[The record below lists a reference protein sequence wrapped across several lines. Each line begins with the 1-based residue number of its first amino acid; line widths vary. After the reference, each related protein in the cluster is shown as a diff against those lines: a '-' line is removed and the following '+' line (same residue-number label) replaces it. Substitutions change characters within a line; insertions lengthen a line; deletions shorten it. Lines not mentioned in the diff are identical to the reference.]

1 MAKVLVVG
9 GAGYV
14 GSHVAKTLA
23 RAGHQV
29 TILDNLSTGFRELA
43 RYGSFVEGD
52 ILDRAFL
59 ERTLGS
65 VQPDAVIHLAAKS
78 LVGESVENPGLYY
91 SVNVQGT
98 VNLLEAMRALPALP
112 VFVFSST
119 CALYGFKEEPVSE
132 LDAVSPMNPY
142 ARTKRVIEEML
153 SDYGHACGLRAVS
166 LRYFNAA
173 GADGEGELGE
183 LHEPE
188 THLIPKLL
196 LHVLDPGAHPVQ
208 IFGDDY
214 NTPDGTCVRD
224 YVHVEDLARAH
235 LAAME
240 GLLRGGASDVFNLGS
255 THGASV
261 REVIRTVEQV
271 TGKKLHVP
279 VGPRRAGDPPRLVA
293 GSKKARNL
301 LGFVPQHNLESIV
314 RSAWNWTK
322 EKRR

>member
-43 RYGSFVEGD
+43 RYGDFVEGD

-59 ERTLGS
+59 DRTLS
-65 VQPDAVIHLAAKS
+65 SLQPDAVIHLAAKS

-98 VNLLEAMRALPALP
+98 VNLLEAMRALPSLP
-112 VFVFSST
+112 VMVFSST
-119 CALYGFKEEPVSE
+119 CALYGFKDDPVSE

-153 SDYGHACGLRAVS
+153 ADYGHACGLRAVS

-196 LHVLDPGAHPVQ
+196 LHVLNPAQHPVQ

-214 NTPDGTCVRD
+214 NTPDGTCLRD

-240 GLLRGGASDVFNLGS
+240 GLLRGGGSDVFNLGS

-261 REVIRTVEQV
+261 REVIRAVEVV

-293 GSKKARNL
+293 GSKKARNI

-314 RSAWNWTK
+314 RSAWVWTK